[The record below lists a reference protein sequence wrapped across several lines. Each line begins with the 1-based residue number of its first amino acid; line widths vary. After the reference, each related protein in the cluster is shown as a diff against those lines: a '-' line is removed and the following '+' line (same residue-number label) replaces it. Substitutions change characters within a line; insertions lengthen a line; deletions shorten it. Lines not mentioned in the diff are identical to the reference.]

1 MPHCNTRFGKV
12 SAMRT
17 HCANF
22 HEKVRAHK
30 CRYCNMRRHCRA
42 VHEKVCDRACLY
54 GVASGAKQHLARH
67 IDAVH
72 LKLREHACPYCPGV
86 AFGEKGNLTKQTN
99 HVHLKIAYPR
109 RRTKLERVVRQYNGR
124 DSDSAAF
131 DV

>member
-42 VHEKVCDRACLY
+42 VHEKVCYRACLY

-72 LKLREHACPYCPGV
+72 LKLRDHACPYCPGV
-86 AFGEKGNLTKQTN
+86 AFGETTC
-99 HVHLKIAYPR
+99 
-109 RRTKLERVVRQYNGR
+109 T
-124 DSDSAAF
+124 
-131 DV
+131 